1 MFVTNTEAGS
11 VIAVPVGRDG
21 NPGVPSVLARGPAL
35 VGADGLAIDATGDV
49 YIAVN
54 GQSTV
59 VRVSSDGAD
68 VTTLATAADGLDSPS
83 SVAFGNSRRDRR
95 TLFAVNFTIGPVFGF
110 PPGAGPALLALDV
123 GPVGTAA

>member
-1 MFVTNTEAGS
+1 M
-11 VIAVPVGRDG
+11 
-21 NPGVPSVLARGPAL
+21 
-35 VGADGLAIDATGDV
+35 GADGLVIDATGNL

-59 VRVSSDGAD
+59 VRVSSDGAN

-83 SVAFGNSRRDRR
+83 SVAFGRGRSARAR
-95 TLFAVNFTIGPVFGF
+95 LLAVNFAIGPAFGF

-123 GPVGTAA
+123 GLTRAAA